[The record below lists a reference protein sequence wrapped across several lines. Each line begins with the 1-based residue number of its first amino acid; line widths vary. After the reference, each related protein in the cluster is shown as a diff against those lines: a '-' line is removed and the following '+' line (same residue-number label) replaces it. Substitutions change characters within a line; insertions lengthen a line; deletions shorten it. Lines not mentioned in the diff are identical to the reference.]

1 MSVGL
6 TKYLPKIKV
15 RKEKNLLGG
24 STDGATEE
32 VEEVEEVS
40 AMNTLDYSRY

>member
-1 MSVGL
+1 ML
-6 TKYLPKIKV
+6 TKFMPKTKV

-32 VEEVEEVS
+32 AEEVEEVS
-40 AMNTLDYSRY
+40 AINALDYSRYSWW

>member
-1 MSVGL
+1 MTVGL
-6 TKYLPKIKV
+6 TKYLPKVKV

-40 AMNTLDYSRY
+40 AISTVN